1 MPEAPPQGCYH
12 CGQPVPSGARYP
24 VVIDGADRPMCCRG
38 CQAVAQAIVDAG
50 LAGYYH
56 HRTSPAVT
64 ARERVPDRLR
74 ELQVYD
80 RPDLQQRFVQVE
92 DGNVREASLILE
104 GIVCAACVWLNER
117 HVSRLPGVVDF
128 QINYATRRAR
138 VKWDASWLHLSDI
151 LRAITAIGYAA
162 HPFDPNRQQEVAERE
177 RKQAQRRLA
186 VAGLGAMQVMMFAVA
201 LYTGA
206 WSGIEPAMEQ
216 FLRWVSLLVATPV
229 VLYAARP
236 FFQSAWRDLRRR
248 QLGMDVPVTLAV
260 GGAYLASAWATVA
273 GQGEVYFD
281 SVSMFTFFLL
291 AGRYLEMAARQRA
304 AAAGDALVRL
314 LPVTAHRVEGDEE
327 VPVAVTDLVPG
338 DRVRIRPGETVP
350 ADGWVSEGQSTV
362 DESLLT
368 GESLPLTRR
377 PGDRLVGGTVN
388 VESPLVGVVDRTG
401 EDTVVAGIIRLLDR
415 AQSQKPRVAQLA
427 DRVAA
432 WFVTALLVT
441 AALVT
446 WWWYLH
452 SPQDAF
458 WVTLAVLVVTC
469 PCALSLATPAALA
482 AATGTLARRG
492 LLTTRATALE
502 ALARATHVVFDK
514 TGTLTQGRLSLR
526 SVRTWR
532 DIPRDKALGIAAALE
547 VGSEHPVARALRREA
562 KALAA
567 AALRS
572 VPGQGVEGV
581 VDGCRYRLG
590 RQEYVT
596 ALSED
601 ALPLELPHEGDATA
615 VVLGDD
621 KGVLAVLE
629 LADCLRPDARET
641 VTGLQREG
649 MEVWLLSGD
658 RAAAVDRVAQ
668 DLGIDHSEAS
678 LTPAE
683 KLARVQGLQSRGF
696 RVAMVGDGVNDAPVL
711 AGAQVSIAM
720 GRATDLA
727 QARADMVLLSEH
739 LPHLTEGVSMARRML
754 RIIRQNLAWALLYNL
769 LAVPLAVT
777 GHVAPWMA
785 AIGMSASSLLVVVN
799 ALRLKR
805 HSVRFRGPAS
815 PVAQGVVGEYAHP
828 GTSGQPQS

>member
-1 MPEAPPQGCYH
+1 MTEGSPQACFH
-12 CGQPVPSGARYP
+12 CGQQVPSGARYP
-24 VVIDGADRPMCCRG
+24 VTIGGADRPMCCQG

-50 LAGYYH
+50 LADYYH

-64 ARERVPDRLR
+64 ARELVPYMLR
-74 ELQVYD
+74 EFQVYD
-80 RPDLQQRFVQVE
+80 RPDLQQRFVQV
-92 DGNVREASLILE
+92 DDANVREASLILE

-117 HVSRLPGVVDF
+117 HVSRLAGVLDF
-128 QINYATRRAR
+128 QINYAARRAR
-138 VKWDASWLHLSDI
+138 VKWDASRLHLSDI

-201 LYTGA
+201 LYTGT
-206 WSGIEPAMEQ
+206 WSGIDPAIER

-236 FFQSAWRDLRRR
+236 FFQSAWRDLRRLH
-248 QLGMDVPVTLAV
+248 LGMDVPVALAI
-260 GGAYLASAWATVA
+260 GGAYLTSVWATVA
-273 GQGEVYFD
+273 DHGEVYFD
-281 SVSMFTFFLL
+281 SVSMFTLFLL

-314 LPVTAHRVEGDEE
+314 LPVTAHRLQGDEE

-350 ADGWVSEGQSTV
+350 ADGCVREGLSTV

-377 PGDRLVGGTVN
+377 PGDPLVGGSVN
-388 VESPLVGVVDRTG
+388 VESPLLMVVDRVG
-401 EDTVVAGIIRLLDR
+401 EDTVVAAIIRLLDR

-432 WFVTALLVT
+432 WFVVALLVT
-441 AALVT
+441 AAMVA

-452 SPQDAF
+452 TPQDAF
-458 WVTLAVLVVTC
+458 WVTFSVLVVTC
-469 PCALSLATPAALA
+469 PCALSLATPVAVT
-482 AATGTLARRG
+482 AATGTLTRRG

-502 ALARATHVVFDK
+502 SLARATHVVFDK

-532 DIPRDKALGIAAALE
+532 EIPREKALGIAAALE
-547 VGSEHPVARALRREA
+547 VGSEHPVARAVRREA

-567 AALRS
+567 AELRS

-581 VDGCRYRLG
+581 VGGRRYRLG
-590 RQEYVT
+590 RPEYAT
-596 ALSED
+596 ALAED
-601 ALPLELPHEGDATA
+601 ARSLELPDAEDATA

-621 KGVLAVLE
+621 QGVLAVLE
-629 LADCLRPDARET
+629 LADRLRPDAREA
-641 VTGLQREG
+641 VMGLKRQGLQ
-649 MEVWLLSGD
+649 VWLLSGD
-658 RAAAVDRVAQ
+658 RPRIVDRVAQ
-668 DLGIDHSEAS
+668 DLGIAQSHAS
-678 LTPAE
+678 LTPPE
-683 KLARVQGLQSRGF
+683 KLAHVQGLQSQGAV
-696 RVAMVGDGVNDAPVL
+696 VAMVGDGVNDAPVL

-720 GRATDLA
+720 GKATDLA
-727 QARADMVLLSEH
+727 QASADMVLLSDH
-739 LPHLTEGVSMARRML
+739 LPHLSEGVWMARRML
-754 RIIRQNLAWALLYNL
+754 RVIRQNLTWALLYNL
-769 LAVPLAVT
+769 VALPLAVT

-785 AIGMSASSLLVVVN
+785 AIGMSASSLLVVAN

-805 HSVRFRGPAS
+805 LPARVRRPAV
-815 PVAQGVVGEYAHP
+815 PVAQGVAGEYAHP
-828 GTSGQPQS
+828 GTAGQPQP